1 MNTFPQ
7 GLRMDLAGIAMG
19 VLMAQ
24 YISDADGNGVFAIE
38 DRSKLI
44 AQQAVKYA
52 DALLAELAKQPE

>member
-1 MNTFPQ
+1 
-7 GLRMDLAGIAMG
+7 MDLAGIAMG